1 MTCNKVKYKTEEYA
15 QIDIDKIQRTSKRV
29 KIPKRPYYCTKCN
42 SWHITSTDLWQVK
55 TVTDEVV
62 KKDRQIANLEARIKH
77 LETMVNG
84 YEQKITNYKSELSKQ
99 FQNRAL
105 NKKNEKEIERLQEI
119 VRMQSEV
126 IETLINK

>member
-29 KIPKRPYYCTKCN
+29 KIPKRSYYCTKCN

-55 TVTDEVV
+55 TATDEVA

-77 LETMVNG
+77 LETMVGN

-99 FQNRAL
+99 FQDRAL

>member
-1 MTCNKVKYKTEEYA
+1 MNCNKVKYKTEEYA

-77 LETMVNG
+77 LETMING
-84 YEQKITNYKSELSKQ
+84 YEKKITNYKSELSKQ

-105 NKKNEKEIERLQEI
+105 NKKNEKETKRLQEI